1 MTLFRPA
8 VVSEYQRTRVASTR
22 YKWQV
27 YKIATYVVTAGI
39 AGVLIFG
46 QDYVGNGRG
55 DHALSGVQAGA
66 RRVYEAIMLSGSH
79 TVPAQ
84 RQQALPAPVTSIE
97 ARTAATG
104 APSDRSGSQL
114 R

>member
-66 RRVYEAIMLSGSH
+66 RRVYEAVMLGGVP
-79 TVPAQ
+79 TVPT
-84 RQQALPAPVTSIE
+84 QQQPALPAPATSSE
-97 ARTAATG
+97 SRTAAAG
-104 APSDRSGSQL
+104 APSDRSGAQL